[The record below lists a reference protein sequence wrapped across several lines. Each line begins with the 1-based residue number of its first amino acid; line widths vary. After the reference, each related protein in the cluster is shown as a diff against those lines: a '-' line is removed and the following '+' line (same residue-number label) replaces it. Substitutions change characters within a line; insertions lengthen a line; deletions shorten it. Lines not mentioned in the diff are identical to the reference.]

1 MLKVKSTSI
10 QPDGKFK
17 VNYKGDSI
25 ADTSAMGHFFLDAS
39 KYEDLTYNDLN
50 KLAYT
55 KIKEDFKS
63 KTFNITTTNE
73 ESEGRFNISFNAKGE
88 DSSYISGNFVIQ
100 ENRYS
105 NTALSQLREMAYT
118 KLIEDFKI

>member
-25 ADTSAMGHFFLDAS
+25 TDTSATGHFFLDAS

-55 KIKEDFKS
+55 KIKEDFQN

-105 NTALSQLREMAYT
+105 NTSLNQLREMAYT
-118 KLIEDFKI
+118 KLIEDFKV

>member
-25 ADTSAMGHFFLDAS
+25 TDTYATGHFFLDAS
-39 KYEDLTYNDLN
+39 EYEDLTFNDLN

-55 KIKEDFKS
+55 KIKEDFKN
-63 KTFNITTTNE
+63 KTFNITTTSE
-73 ESEGRFNISFNAKGE
+73 ESDGRFNISFNAKGE
-88 DSSYISGNFVIQ
+88 NSSYVSGNFVIQ
-100 ENRYS
+100 EHIYS
-105 NTALSQLREMAYT
+105 NTTFSQLRGMAYT
-118 KLIEDFKI
+118 KLIEDFKR